1 MRLGQCV
8 GICEVWL
15 VAAAAVAAGCQG
27 NVNVPPPAPPT
38 GQPVSFANQIQ
49 PIFTAHCIDCHA
61 GSGPPLSGVTLSL
74 EAGVAY
80 AEIVNQPSEQDASF
94 KLVVPGIPN
103 GSLLYW
109 KVSSDT
115 PPVGS
120 TMPLFG
126 ARLSADELAL
136 LRDWIAQGAQDN

>member
-1 MRLGQCV
+1 MRLDHQRV
-8 GICEVWL
+8 GVRVLRL

-27 NVNVPPPAPPT
+27 NVSVPPPPM

-126 ARLSADELAL
+126 ARLSANELAL
-136 LRDWIAQGAQDN
+136 LRDWITQGAPDN

>member
-1 MRLGQCV
+1 MRLVQCV
-8 GICEVWL
+8 GIREVWL
-15 VAAAAVAAGCQG
+15 VAAVAVGAGCQG
-27 NVNVPPPAPPT
+27 NMNVPPPAPPM

-49 PIFTAHCIDCHA
+49 PIFTSHCIDCHA

-80 AEIVNQPSEQDASF
+80 AEIVNQPSEQDANLT
-94 KLVVPGIPN
+94 LVVPGIPN

-115 PPVGS
+115 PPIGS

-126 ARLSADELAL
+126 ARLSSSEVAL
-136 LRDWIAQGAQDN
+136 LRDWIAQGAQ

>member
-1 MRLGQCV
+1 MQLRRMTAWV
-8 GICEVWL
+8 GVSSLI
-15 VAAAAVAAGCQG
+15 AAAAGMGPGCQG
-27 NVNVPPPAPPT
+27 NVNTPPPPS
-38 GQPVSFANQIQ
+38 GQMVSFANQIQ
-49 PIFTAHCIDCHA
+49 PIFNAHCIDCHS
-61 GSGPPLSGVTLSL
+61 GGGPPLSGVTLNL

-80 AEIVNQPSEQDASF
+80 AAIVNQPSEQDASF
-94 KLVVPGIPN
+94 TLVVPGIPN

-126 ARLSADELAL
+126 ARLSANEVAL
-136 LRDWIAQGAQDN
+136 LRDWIAQGAPNN